1 MLKMKKSVEEALLL
15 NFKRMRGEDE
25 QDDDDNDD
33 TEGRT
38 DFAGLE
44 E

>member
-1 MLKMKKSVEEALLL
+1 MLKMNRSAEEALLL
-15 NFKRMRGEDE
+15 KMKRMRGEDE
-25 QDDDDNDD
+25 QDDDD

-38 DFAGLE
+38 DFPGLE

>member
-25 QDDDDNDD
+25 QDDDDDD